1 MQRLFQCRSAPEN
14 RGREQS
20 LSNAQQVLEHKSQSN
35 LILLDISPTLCDDT
49 LSTEMQSAVHVSS
62 VYVTERCDGINAMT
76 LARNFGISLDT
87 AQRTLKA
94 MMQRGVRTFLNPTLS
109 RQFQMND
116 QQL

>member
-1 MQRLFQCRSAPEN
+1 
-14 RGREQS
+14 
-20 LSNAQQVLEHKSQSN
+20 
-35 LILLDISPTLCDDT
+35 
-49 LSTEMQSAVHVSS
+49 MQSAVHVSS